1 MSMLFVVASYSSI
14 FTWMGDS
21 VPDGAGGVTL
31 REMLSHMLKPFF
43 SPSLSSSLTSS
54 AASGSKEDR
63 RLAGSGGVPGSAATR
78 SATAVFPLWAAS
90 APKIICKT
98 ATNAMELVVHIRY

>member
-1 MSMLFVVASYSSI
+1 MYMLVASYSSI

-43 SPSLSSSLTSS
+43 SASLSPSLTSS
-54 AASGSKEDR
+54 ATSGSNEDR
-63 RLAGSGGVPGSAATR
+63 RFMSSSNVSAGFQAFTSGGGSLARSWGGSA
-78 SATAVFPLWAAS
+78 FF
-90 APKIICKT
+90 
-98 ATNAMELVVHIRY
+98 

>member
-43 SPSLSSSLTSS
+43 WSSLSSSLTSS
-54 AASGSKEDR
+54 AASGSNEDR
-63 RLAGSGGVPGSAATR
+63 RFTGR
-78 SATAVFPLWAAS
+78 SV
-90 APKIICKT
+90 
-98 ATNAMELVVHIRY
+98 

>member
-1 MSMLFVVASYSSI
+1 MSMLFVVAFYSSI

-43 SPSLSSSLTSS
+43 SSLSSSLTSS
-54 AASGSKEDR
+54 AASGSNDDR
-63 RLAGSGGVPGSAATR
+63 RFMRLGASGWMYLRVSQAFTSGGDSLAG
-78 SATAVFPLWAAS
+78 F
-90 APKIICKT
+90 
-98 ATNAMELVVHIRY
+98 

>member
-31 REMLSHMLKPFF
+31 REMLRPRLERHGPERRHQYAMQQREDEREAD
-43 SPSLSSSLTSS
+43 
-54 AASGSKEDR
+54 AADHQRVHVGPVAVVR
-63 RLAGSGGVPGSAATR
+63 RR
-78 SATAVFPLWAAS
+78 SW
-90 APKIICKT
+90 
-98 ATNAMELVVHIRY
+98 

>member
-1 MSMLFVVASYSSI
+1 
-14 FTWMGDS
+14 MGDS

-54 AASGSKEDR
+54 AASGSNDDR
-63 RLAGSGGVPGSAATR
+63 RFTGKRVLRGLECYSEPRDYLSLEATRGSAVAE
-78 SATAVFPLWAAS
+78 AL
-90 APKIICKT
+90 APTK
-98 ATNAMELVVHIRY
+98 